1 MKRANII
8 TCLISEDYCKSKSC
22 RLEAT
27 YALEKLQ
34 ATKPVI
40 PVMLRKHEL
49 PDWLD
54 IRITMLK
61 YVRFRD
67 GKKLEQDKLL
77 ELMDAIQDALPTSAL
92 KTNPSSRPASPAATK
107 LEKQNVPPSN
117 SGFAANTTPNPS
129 LYQGKPIEQWN
140 QNDIFQWFQYNQI
153 LPELRDLCWFKDGYE
168 LMNFAK
174 MFLENEQLQYQ
185 RFSNEFLRPDGITRG
200 QKALPLHE
208 FTKFSNAL
216 RTLGWFRKTT

>member
-1 MKRANII
+1 MF
-8 TCLISEDYCKSKSC
+8 ISKIVFFVKNDF
-22 RLEAT
+22 LEGGE
-27 YALEKLQ
+27 AL
-34 ATKPVI
+34 
-40 PVMLRKHEL
+40 
-49 PDWLD
+49 
-54 IRITMLK
+54 
-61 YVRFRD
+61 
-67 GKKLEQDKLL
+67 
-77 ELMDAIQDALPTSAL
+77 
-92 KTNPSSRPASPAATK
+92 TNNGCQYIVFCSS
-107 LEKQNVPPSN
+107 
-117 SGFAANTTPNPS
+117 TTPNPS